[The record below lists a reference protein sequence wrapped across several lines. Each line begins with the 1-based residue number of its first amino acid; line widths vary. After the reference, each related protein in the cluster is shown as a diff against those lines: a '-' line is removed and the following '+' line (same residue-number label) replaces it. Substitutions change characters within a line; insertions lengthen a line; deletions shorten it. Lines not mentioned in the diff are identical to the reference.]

1 MGKRKS
7 PAQIEKEEFTCDK
20 CKKQFDEICSFT
32 QYGNEARKNEYLKG
46 SKYCEEC
53 FKIVED
59 QIS

>member
-7 PAQIEKEEFTCDK
+7 TAKELKEEFKCDK
-20 CKKQFDEICSFT
+20 CKKQFEEICSFT

-53 FKIVED
+53 FKIVEEE
-59 QIS
+59 IS